1 MPSNLNASHVF
12 SVGVYTLTK
21 IDARSFTSSEIARVF
36 TVPGGSINTPVLA
49 PMVGKKDQS

>member
-1 MPSNLNASHVF
+1 MYSKLNTNIPF
-12 SVGVYTLTK
+12 SVGEHALTK
-21 IDARSFTSSEIARVF
+21 IDVRSFTSSEIARVF